1 MDEHSDAFKVGD
13 RVRTA
18 SGITG
23 TVVVPPRRYETAKGD
38 TFTGWGVVV
47 EEDTPADLTLTR
59 IEQGL
64 SQGARHLA
72 RLDRLT
78 RIPSMR
84 LHDALV
90 GTINEHLARYP
101 DTTDKQILEALFV
114 ISKAVEEHMEG

>member
-59 IEQGL
+59 IELGL
-64 SQGARHLA
+64 SLGARHLA
-72 RLDRLT
+72 RLDWLT

-90 GTINEHLARYP
+90 RTINEHLARYP

-114 ISKAVEEHMEG
+114 TSKAVEERMEG

>member
-59 IEQGL
+59 IELGL
-64 SQGARHLA
+64 SLGARHLA
-72 RLDRLT
+72 RLDWLT